1 MFIHQHVSTNIY
13 RSEQFDTGPRL
24 TSLVYVQ
31 IRSYIYIT
39 NWCYLLRYGI
49 MMKAVLLRSGW
60 KVVTVDHKI
69 CWSVTRFQRLLY
81 DLDCRFNCTVIV
93 RTLHTHVRRGLD
105 KSPFKCIH
113 PYNYLTR
120 SRFHPKFHKLI
131 TS

>member
-39 NWCYLLRYGI
+39 NWCYIFICCDMAWWWRRFFYDQDGRWSQLTI
-49 MMKAVLLRSGW
+49 RS
-60 KVVTVDHKI
+60 VD
-69 CWSVTRFQRLLY
+69 QRLLY

-120 SRFHPKFHKLI
+120 FHPKFHKLI